1 MGQIPANTLMP
12 SAKFQNPKNMDTIA
26 ANTAFTVVM
35 AISNLQT
42 GFFVNATSN
51 YFAAPQQLNSQ
62 GLIIGHSH
70 IVIQAMTSLTQ
81 TEPVDPNE
89 FAFFL
94 GLNSAAEG
102 GLLTA
107 NVSNGLPAGVYRM
120 ASINTAANHQPA
132 LVPVAQHGSLDD
144 IIYVCIFKGL

>member
-1 MGQIPANTLMP
+1 
-12 SAKFQNPKNMDTIA
+12 MDTIA
-26 ANTAFTVVM
+26 ANTPFTVVM

-81 TEPVDPNE
+81 AEPIDPNT

-94 GLNSAAEG
+94 GLNSPAQG

-107 NVSNGLPAGVYRM
+107 NVTGGLPSGVYRM

-144 IIYVCIFKGL
+144 IIYVCIFKAL